1 LDTSNIR
8 VSILVFFRNIQQA
21 QTYFAGQSRYVGVY
35 DTSRLAARAYVVV
48 QDYLRQ
54 YRADNRITKDSPK
67 EELAMIFANARR
79 AADDAV
85 RDLNASIVNAST
97 VPQQRETQLGFGLGP
112 MVAAMAAPEQAAV
125 APSAEEEAHTEESP
139 SQPTNITTI

>member
-1 LDTSNIR
+1 MGFYFYQHVVALTKCHSFSLLATTLLFYYSLLNKQ
-8 VSILVFFRNIQQA
+8 QQA

-54 YRADNRITKDSPK
+54 YRENRSFTKETPK
-67 EELAMIFANARR
+67 EELARIFAAARK

-85 RDLNASIVNAST
+85 SELRKEDALTGTAAVDS
-97 VPQQRETQLGFGLGP
+97 
-112 MVAAMAAPEQAAV
+112 VAAAAAAV
-125 APSAEEEAHTEESP
+125 AAVG
-139 SQPTNITTI
+139 PTTKI